1 MYKEGIKSFF
11 DFVVA
16 LLLLFGF
23 SPLLAICVI
32 AIKLDSKGP
41 VFFFQERVGKDLNPM
56 LVPKFRT
63 MTNEKRKIGTKPI
76 IGKAAGVT
84 RVGFYL
90 RRFKIDELPQL
101 VNVLNGQMSLVG
113 PRPSVPAHLE
123 QMTDKEKMRYTVRPG
138 LTGLAQ
144 VSGNIHIPWSE
155 RFQKDLEY
163 IRNISFVNDCKIII
177 RTVRLIFVGEAYFV
191 KKPLRFEK
199 D

>member
-1 MYKEGIKSFF
+1 MRVNG
-11 DFVVA
+11 FVF
-16 LLLLFGF
+16 LFVNVCIRIC
-23 SPLLAICVI
+23 ICVR
-32 AIKLDSKGP
+32 LC
-41 VFFFQERVGKDLNPM
+41 FW
-56 LVPKFRT
+56 
-63 MTNEKRKIGTKPI
+63 
-76 IGKAAGVT
+76 
-84 RVGFYL
+84 L
-90 RRFKIDELPQL
+90 R
-101 VNVLNGQMSLVG
+101 
-113 PRPSVPAHLE
+113 
-123 QMTDKEKMRYTVRPG
+123 DKEKMRYTVRPG